1 MQAQRGN
8 RKVYPSDITIVYSSS
23 RFYRDPSQ
31 RQILIVHFVFMNSS
45 ARKTFNEN
53 FTEEKYQKLLAELN
67 AGLDEPIAFRVAETP
82 VFLTDDFRGRLLAA
96 GKDIIDVILQPDFKQ
111 LTERAIPDR
120 WRVPNENDHPHF
132 IALDFGVCSDDHGN
146 IVPKLIELQGFP
158 SLYGFQVKLAETYS
172 AAFEIGEEWSPFFN
186 GLTRHT
192 YLELLRKTIVGDY
205 PPDEAVL
212 MDVNAHEQKTY
223 VDFFYTQHFIGTPV
237 VALEDLEQEGKMLFY
252 RQDGRRRPVTR
263 IYNRLI
269 FDEIEN
275 NAELLSKVVDVTQ
288 PLDVQWITHPNW
300 FYRVSKFTMPFLTGE
315 YVPKTQFL
323 HEIKTIPADLENYVL
338 KPLFSF
344 AGQGVIIDVSKN
356 DLANIKDPENWILQ
370 QKVNYEP
377 VVKSPE
383 GDVKVE
389 IRLLYLWPDGDEK
402 PTLAI
407 NLARLSRGKMIGVR
421 YNKDFTWVGGTVA
434 MMK

>member
-1 MQAQRGN
+1 
-8 RKVYPSDITIVYSSS
+8 
-23 RFYRDPSQ
+23 
-31 RQILIVHFVFMNSS
+31 MNPP
-45 ARKTFNEN
+45 ARKAFNQN
-53 FTEEKYQKLLAELN
+53 FTEEKYQQFLAELN

-82 VFLTDDFRGRLLAA
+82 VFLTADFRDKLLAA

-120 WRVPNENDHPHF
+120 WRVANENDHPHF
-132 IALDFGVCSDDHGN
+132 IALDFGVCSDEKGN

-158 SLYGFQVKLAETYS
+158 SLYGFQVKLAERFKKVFDITGDWTPY
-172 AAFEIGEEWSPFFN
+172 FN
-186 GLTRHT
+186 GMDTES
-192 YLELLRKTIVGDY
+192 YLELLRKTIIGNHQPEEV
-205 PPDEAVL
+205 VI
-212 MDVNAHEQKTY
+212 MDVNAHEQKTF
-223 VDFFYTQHFIGTPV
+223 VDFYYTRQYIGTPI
-237 VALEDLEQEGKMLFY
+237 VALEELEEEGDQLFY
-252 RQDGRRRPVTR
+252 RVNGERKLIKR

-275 NAELLSKVVDVTQ
+275 NAELLSKVVDVRQ
-288 PLDVQWITHPNW
+288 PLDVEWITHPNW
-300 FYRVSKFTMPFLTGE
+300 FYRVSKFTMPFLKGD

-323 HEIKTIPADLENYVL
+323 HDVNIIPTDLENYVL

-344 AGQGVIIDVSKN
+344 AGQGVIIDVTKN
-356 DLANIKDPENWILQ
+356 DIEEIKDPENWILQ

-389 IRLLYLWPDGDEK
+389 IRLLYLWPDGDAR

-421 YNKDFTWVGGTVA
+421 YNQDFTWVGGTVA
-434 MMK
+434 LIFDTNFHE